1 MEKLSLEKFY
11 FEMLRIRWV
20 EELIID
26 EYPKQ
31 EIRCPVHLS
40 IGQEAVAVGVCAA
53 LNRGDVVFSSHRAH
67 AHYLAQGGSLK
78 KMMAELY
85 LRKTGTCG
93 GKGGSM
99 HLADRS
105 VGFYGGVP
113 IVGSGIPS
121 AVGAALG
128 FVMKNQSNVAVV
140 FFGDAATEE
149 GVFSES
155 LNFAALK
162 KLPVVFVCEN
172 NFYSVNSPL
181 KVRQPP
187 ERNISS
193 FAEALNVSSEKGD
206 GNKVED
212 VFKMMVKAMNDINKN
227 KGPRFLEFETYRW
240 CEHCGPNYDT
250 DFGYRTKE
258 EYEKWKLRDP
268 LIRIANQ
275 LKNSKIMSEEEIESM
290 RQEVEMEIK
299 DALKFAQNSPE
310 PLPED
315 LYNSIYAE

>member
-1 MEKLSLEKFY
+1 MEKSYLEKFY
-11 FEMLRIRWV
+11 YEMLRIRCV
-20 EELIID
+20 EELICD

-53 LNRGDVVFSSHRAH
+53 LKDGDVVFSSHRSH

-78 KMMAELY
+78 AMLAELY

-99 HLADRS
+99 HLVDRL
-105 VGFYGGVP
+105 VGFYGGLP
-113 IVGSGIPS
+113 IVGSGIPA

-128 FVMKNQSNVAVV
+128 FVMKNQLNVAVV

-181 KVRQPP
+181 TVRQPV
-187 ERNISS
+187 ERQITS
-193 FAEALNVSSEKGD
+193 FAEALNVPSAKGD
-206 GNKVED
+206 GNDVEQVHQMMIQALKD
-212 VFKMMVKAMNDINKN
+212 VHKSRE
-227 KGPRFLEFETYRW
+227 PRFLEFETYRW
-240 CEHCGPNYDT
+240 CEHCGPNYDF
-250 DFGYRTKE
+250 DSGYRTE
-258 EYEKWKLRDP
+258 TEFNKWKLRDP
-268 LIRIANQ
+268 L
-275 LKNSKIMSEEEIESM
+275 LKTGKKLITQAG
-290 RQEVEMEIK
+290 RTTK
-299 DALKFAQNSPE
+299 
-310 PLPED
+310 
-315 LYNSIYAE
+315 